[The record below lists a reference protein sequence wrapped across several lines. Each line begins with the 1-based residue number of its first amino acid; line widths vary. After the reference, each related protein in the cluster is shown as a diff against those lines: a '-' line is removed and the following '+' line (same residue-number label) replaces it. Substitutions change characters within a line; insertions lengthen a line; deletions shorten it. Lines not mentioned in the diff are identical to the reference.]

1 MTEALTKIIDYCF
14 SNLDLKRLEAD
25 IDPDNAASAAVLK
38 KMGFLLEGRLKDR
51 WIVDG
56 KVSDS
61 EIYGLIRGG
70 TNSYNE
76 PKH

>member
-38 KMGFLLEGRLKDR
+38 K
-51 WIVDG
+51 W
-56 KVSDS
+56 DS
-61 EIYGLIRGG
+61 CWKED
-70 TNSYNE
+70 
-76 PKH
+76 